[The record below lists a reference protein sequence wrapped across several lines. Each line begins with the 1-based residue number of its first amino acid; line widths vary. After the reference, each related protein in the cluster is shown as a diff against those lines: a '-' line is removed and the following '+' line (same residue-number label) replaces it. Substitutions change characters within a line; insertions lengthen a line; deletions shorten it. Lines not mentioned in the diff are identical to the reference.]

1 MNILG
6 VFLKKAK
13 KKLHKFYRKYVLS
26 ELTPSEAHD
35 KKQQEDYDYLISHGV
50 DTEYGYVTLHGKP
63 IIQKEP
69 GSVIRMGKGVVLT
82 SDSKVN
88 TAGINHPVII
98 ATHSKDAEIVLENN
112 VGMSGVSINCVNRCI
127 FKEGVMLGANV
138 NVWDTDFH
146 PVDPQQRIHQNSILD
161 AKTSPIVVEQNVWVG
176 ANTTILKGVTIG
188 KNTVVGAMSLVNKSL
203 PPDSV
208 CAGIPASKINDL
220 K

>member
-6 VFLKKAK
+6 VFVKKAK

-69 GSVIRMGKGVVLT
+69 GSIIRMGKGVVLV
-82 SDSKVN
+82 SNSEAN

-98 ATHSKDAEIVLENN
+98 ATHSKDAEVVLENN
-112 VGMSGVSINCVNRCI
+112 VGMSGVSINCVKRCV

-146 PVDPQQRIHQNSILD
+146 PIDPQKRVQQKSIMD
-161 AKTSPIVVEQNVWVG
+161 AHYSPILIEKNVWIG
-176 ANTTILKGVTIG
+176 ANTTVLKGVTIG
-188 KNTVVGAMSLVNKSL
+188 ENTVVGAMSLVNKNL
-203 PPDSV
+203 PPNSV
-208 CAGIPASKINDL
+208 CVGNPARKVKDL
-220 K
+220 